1 MKKHASCFQNLTI
14 KLQYLRWCVTGLQIN
29 IEWWK
34 NWESTNKPLR
44 LWSIDFRQMY
54 QDIIGREQ
62 YLQYIFLGQPDIH
75 MKRTEFISEIYF
87 PYQTTYNKSYMTSS
101 QHIHKVNS
109 MDYKPKWKWENYKT
123 LRKKFKSKPFWPW
136 VRQWFLRF

>member
-34 NWESTNKPLR
+34 NWESTNEPLR
-44 LWSIDFRQMY
+44 LWSIDFWQMY

-87 PYQTTYNKSYMTSS
+87 PYQTTYT
-101 QHIHKVNS
+101 KVVWLLHNIYTKLIQWIINLNES
-109 MDYKPKWKWENYKT
+109 AKT
-123 LRKKFKSKPFWPW
+123 TKLLEKNLRVNHFDLELGSG
-136 VRQWFLRF
+136 FLD